1 MARANSVQYLLGTKF
16 YKMAYVEFGNPAA
29 PAVLCVHGL
38 TRNGRDFDM
47 LAAALEDRF
56 HVICP
61 DLPGRGKSDWLAEP
75 MAYQPPSYVVALSH
89 LLAALGKPVSWV
101 GTSLGGICGMMV
113 AAAQNTPIKRMVLND
128 VGPLIPAASLKRIRD
143 YMVGAPERFANMAT
157 LEAHLREVHAPFGKL
172 TDAQWAHMAR
182 YSARSVLDQ
191 TGAGTLAMH
200 FDPKI
205 IEPMRGT
212 VPLDVD
218 LWPLWEMIKMPL
230 LTIRDACLA
239 VAKAKWEDVDPDE
252 VRLPFRER
260 DDDEKN
266 EYLRGKVTVTA
277 KSQYK
282 PAVVDAKRKPV
293 PDDIKVRGG
302 DVCKASVVPV
312 PYEQTETVTEG
323 KKRKTVKI
331 YGVALQLRA
340 VQLIEKRAGAGGGTD
355 VFDDEEGFEADSAAA
370 GGAPD
375 DDGNADF

>member
-230 LTIRDACLA
+230 LTIRGEQSDLLLPETFERMLKDG
-239 VAKAKWEDVDPDE
+239 AKG
-252 VRLPFRER
+252 
-260 DDDEKN
+260 
-266 EYLRGKVTVTA
+266 YI
-277 KSQYK
+277 
-282 PAVVDAKRKPV
+282 V
-293 PDDIKVRGG
+293 PDTGHAPALMDAVSIAAVRAFLLGAEG
-302 DVCKASVVPV
+302 SGFMSV
-312 PYEQTETVTEG
+312 
-323 KKRKTVKI
+323 
-331 YGVALQLRA
+331 A
-340 VQLIEKRAGAGGGTD
+340 
-355 VFDDEEGFEADSAAA
+355 
-370 GGAPD
+370 
-375 DDGNADF
+375 